1 MSAYFED
8 CQMIGGSI
16 GLPEFLNPS
25 RQEFSEHRADRDA
38 GHEIAILGNGR
49 SVGASIVTQ
58 GGVVEAG
65 PHVVL
70 KGELAIDLDAFSQF
84 TGQVRDCPV

>member
-16 GLPEFLNPS
+16 GLPEFLNSS
-25 RQEFSEHRADRDA
+25 RQEFSEHRADRGA
-38 GHEIAILGNGR
+38 GHEIAILGNGLG
-49 SVGASIVTQ
+49 VGASIVTQ
-58 GGVVEAG
+58 SRMVEAG

-70 KGELAIDLDAFSQF
+70 KGELAIDLDASSQF
-84 TGQVRDCPV
+84 TGQVRDCHV